1 MSWLSGGLSGPR
13 FWGWNVAAIDIPF
26 GHRRCQKRGW
36 KYFFGKEQCLDVGII
51 QVYCRKLAPLTK
63 HHGRCCGHRL
73 SELERVLP
81 APSSSNSSAL
91 HGKCRRG
98 SPMPFLPSGSMIWW
112 PFALLLSQGGTA
124 RNRQYFSPPPLSPG
138 LNCRMQRRRLKFCK
152 WGVRVAI
159 GETCTTFHSSC
170 RLCCRLG
177 C

>member
-1 MSWLSGGLSGPR
+1 MWLLLIYLL
-13 FWGWNVAAIDIPF
+13 AIVDVKKLIRSLF
-26 GHRRCQKRGW
+26 FL
-36 KYFFGKEQCLDVGII
+36 FFGDEKQNYVGINTT
-51 QVYCRKLAPLTK
+51 YCRKLASLTK
-63 HHGRCCGHRL
+63 HHRRCRGHRH
-73 SELERVLP
+73 SGLERVLR

-152 WGVRVAI
+152 RGVRVAI
-159 GETCTTFHSSC
+159 GETFTTFHSSC